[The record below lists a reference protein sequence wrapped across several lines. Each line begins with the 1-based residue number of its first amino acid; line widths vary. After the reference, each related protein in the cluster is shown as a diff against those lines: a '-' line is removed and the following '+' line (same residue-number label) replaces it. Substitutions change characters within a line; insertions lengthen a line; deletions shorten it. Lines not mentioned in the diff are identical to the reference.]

1 VFTELYNQSYGCTL
15 ALRNVRLG
23 TRERL
28 ATSMGCRRLLDRA
41 VVLVGENILGTGC
54 PGPSPDEKDLQS
66 VSKDAHST
74 PLS

>member
-1 VFTELYNQSYGCTL
+1 
-15 ALRNVRLG
+15 
-23 TRERL
+23 
-28 ATSMGCRRLLDRA
+28 MGCRRLLDRA